1 MAADIGQGSYV
12 TFGNIVGASATHY
25 RVNSIALGGV
35 SRDVVD
41 ASHLLT
47 TGGKQFIASEF
58 YDPGELSLE
67 IHHDP
72 SLNPLSL
79 LTNVATNQQC
89 VITFANGGSST
100 TVWSAFGFASSFE
113 ASVPKDDMM
122 TGTLTIKLSGTLFT
136 PSTN

>member
-1 MAADIGQGSYV
+1 MAVDIGQGTFV
-12 TFGNIVGASATHY
+12 TFGSIVGSAATCY
-25 RVNSIALGGV
+25 RVNSVSLGGV

-47 TGGKQFIASEF
+47 SGGKEFIASEY

-72 SLNPLSL
+72 SLNPVNL
-79 LTNVATNQQC
+79 LTNVGTAQVCTIN
-89 VITFANGGSST
+89 FANGGTST
-100 TVWSAFGFASSFE
+100 TQWSAFGFASSFE

-122 TGTLTIKLSGTLFT
+122 TGTLTVKLSGNLGVG
-136 PSTN
+136 

>member
-1 MAADIGQGSYV
+1 MAADIGQGSFV
-12 TFGNIVGASATHY
+12 SFGTIVGNAATHY
-25 RVNSIALGGV
+25 KVNSISLGGV

-72 SLNPLSL
+72 ALNPVAL
-79 LTNVATNQQC
+79 LTNVGTAQVV
-89 VITFANGGSST
+89 VINFANGGSST
-100 TVWSAFGFASSFE
+100 LQWSAYGFASSFE
-113 ASVPKDDMM
+113 ASAPKDDMM
-122 TGTLTIKLSGTLFT
+122 TGTLTIKLSGDLKAG
-136 PSTN
+136 S

>member
-1 MAADIGQGSYV
+1 MAADIGQGSFV
-12 TFGNIVGASATHY
+12 TFGSVLGASATHY
-25 RVNSIALGGV
+25 RVNSISLGGV

-47 TGGKQFIASEF
+47 VGGKQFIASEY

-72 SLNPLSL
+72 SLNPVNL
-79 LTNVATNQQC
+79 LTNVSTTQAC
-89 VITFANGGSST
+89 IITFANGGNTT

-122 TGTLTIKLSGTLFT
+122 TGTLTVKLSGTLYAG
-136 PSTN
+136 S

>member
-1 MAADIGQGSYV
+1 MPNDIGQGSFV
-12 TFGNIVGASATHY
+12 TFGNILGAATTGNY
-25 RVNSIALGGV
+25 RVNSISLGGV

-47 TGGKQFIASEF
+47 VGGKEFIASEY

-72 SLNPLSL
+72 SISPMAL
-79 LTNVATNQQC
+79 LTNVGTAQVCT
-89 VITFANGGSST
+89 IIFANGGT
-100 TVWSAFGFASSFE
+100 TTTKWSAYGFASGFE

-122 TGTLTIKLSGTLFT
+122 TGTLTVKLSGNLTVG
-136 PSTN
+136 

>member
-1 MAADIGQGSYV
+1 MAADIGQGSFV
-12 TFGNIVGASATHY
+12 SFGTMVGNAATHY
-25 RVNSIALGGV
+25 KVNSISLGGV

-47 TGGKQFIASEF
+47 TGGKQFIASEI

-72 SLNPLSL
+72 SINPLNL
-79 LTNVATNQQC
+79 LTNVSTNQAC
-89 VITFANGGSST
+89 VITFANGGNTT

-113 ASVPKDDMM
+113 ASVPKDDIM
-122 TGTLTIKLSGTLFT
+122 TGTLTIKLSGDLKAG
-136 PSTN
+136 S